1 MRAIFEYLD
10 YRDCLKDAYEER
22 KISSPLFSY
31 RILAELFGL
40 DTSNTFRILQG
51 EAQLPAR
58 CQSRAIEFLELSGR
72 GAEYFLLLIAYAR
85 ERNGKARAEILEK
98 AISLRDVAR
107 RRLVDQELSYY
118 KDWWVVAVRSMLE
131 VVDGQV
137 WPPEIALRLQPNIPE
152 KDVNLAL
159 ELLLELGLIKKQDTG
174 RFILSEA
181 HLTAGGEEKTQAI
194 RQFQRQILSLASDAL
209 ERFSKDQRDISTLT
223 FAVDEQAFVE
233 IRGMLRETR
242 RQIQKRTED
251 ARSPDR
257 VIQLVQALFPLAP
270 GVEVAP

>member
-1 MRAIFEYLD
+1 MRAVFEYLD
-10 YRDCLKDAYEER
+10 YRELLKDAYEER
-22 KISSPLFSY
+22 KIVSPLFSY
-31 RILAELFGL
+31 RMLAEMFGL
-40 DTSNTFRILQG
+40 DTSNTFRILQA

-58 CQSRAIEFLELSGR
+58 CQSRAIEFLGLSGR

-194 RQFQRQILSLASDAL
+194 RQFQRQILSLASEAL
-209 ERFSKDQRDISTLT
+209 ERFSRDQRDISTLT
-223 FAVDEQAFVE
+223 FAVDELAFVE

-242 RQIQKRTED
+242 RQIQKRIED
-251 ARSPDR
+251 TKRPDR

-270 GVEVAP
+270 AVEVAP